1 MAYHN
6 KRNRFDKDLYDP
18 MQLGATV
25 KGITEGNGMI
35 PDWFDAK
42 DTEGWEDL
50 LEFAKDA
57 AEAKVAMPED
67 APAKIKAAYDNYYAQ
82 KNKKSSTRD
91 KVVAKVKKSRSK

>member
-1 MAYHN
+1 MGYHSQYA
-6 KRNRFDKDLYDP
+6 KFNRHGYDP

-25 KGITEGNGMI
+25 QLITRNNGIPKG
-35 PDWFDAK
+35 DDAK
-42 DTEGWEDL
+42 DPEGWEDL

-57 AEAKVAMPED
+57 AEAKVAMPKD

-82 KNKKSSTRD
+82 KNNKKSSTRD